1 MTHCSNACRP
11 GLALAARA
19 LALVVAAGAAPALAA
34 PPAELSGAVLPAPVP
49 SGITLDLQD
58 FATLPRHADG
68 SAARPQFLCPAPGW
82 MGGLFVT
89 DEAGVI
95 FRVSA
100 DGSRVTP
107 YLDLRAQPIS
117 FISPTSEEGLVGL
130 AFHPNFAGSP
140 SLPGYG
146 KFYTA
151 FSADRSSG
159 TPDFLA
165 DDDADHHQVIREWTA
180 TNPMAATFSGTS
192 REVLRVGKYASNH
205 NGGVIRFDQNAKPGF
220 RDYGNLYI
228 GFGDGG
234 AGNDPR
240 GNGQNLASPLGKIL
254 RIDPLAG
261 PGGAKYTVP
270 ADNPFRSLG
279 GAAPLVWAY
288 GLRNPQQFSF
298 ETGRLDRMFIDD
310 IGQNQ
315 VEEVNLG
322 ARGANYG
329 WQQREG
335 TFATGAAV
343 GSAGGKNDYGVYP
356 LARSDVAAGFT
367 DPVAEYD
374 HSDAARDGGTV
385 AAGVGSGFAYAGS
398 RLAAL
403 HSAYVFADF
412 VQGRLFAIPTATL
425 PVRVRQVS
433 SVALSYRG
441 VIYDSLSTSPIGE
454 GDRSDLRLGEDAGGE
469 LYALLKGPGAIY
481 RIVAHH

>member
-1 MTHCSNACRP
+1 MTRRMP
-11 GLALAARA
+11 PRLPALATTLRA
-19 LALVVAAGAAPALAA
+19 LALLVAGGTVAHAA
-34 PPAELSGAVLPAPVP
+34 PPAELSEPLLPAPVP
-49 SGITLDLQD
+49 SGLTLDLQD

-68 SAARPQFLCPAPGW
+68 SAARPQFLAPAPGW
-82 MGGLFVT
+82 MGGLIAT
-89 DEAGVI
+89 DIAGI
-95 FRVSA
+95 IYRVSA
-100 DGSRVTP
+100 DGTRVTP

-117 FISPTSEEGLVGL
+117 FIAPTSEEGLVGL

-159 TPDFLA
+159 TPNFLA

-205 NGGVIRFDQNAKPGF
+205 NGGVIRFDPNAAPGF

-234 AGNDPR
+234 GANDPR

-261 PGGAKYTVP
+261 PGGAQYTIP

-298 ETGRLDRMFIDD
+298 QPGRLDRLFIDD

-315 VEEVNLG
+315 VEEVDLG

-335 TFATGAAV
+335 SFATGAAV
-343 GSAGGKNDYGVYP
+343 GSAGGKNDFGVYP
-356 LARSDVAAGFT
+356 LPGSDAAAGFT
-367 DPVAEYD
+367 DPIAEYD
-374 HSDAARDGGTV
+374 HSDPARDGGTV
-385 AAGVGSGFAYAGS
+385 AAGIGSGFVYQGS
-398 RLAAL
+398 QMAAL
-403 HSAYVFADF
+403 RGAYVFADF

-425 PVRVRQVS
+425 PTPARQISSIALRYQGVS
-433 SVALSYRG
+433 
-441 VIYDSLSTSPIGE
+441 YDSLSASPIGE
-454 GDRSDLRLGEDAGGE
+454 GDRSDLRLGQDAAGE

-481 RIVAHH
+481 RIMAHP